1 MANLLDRLAANGSE
15 SPMALV
21 LEAIAYLPER
31 DFWLRQVMAGVAPS
45 EWMIACERVAELLNE
60 GVEPGL
66 AADAV
71 ELETKHEP
79 SDLEVTA

>member
-1 MANLLDRLAANGSE
+1 
-15 SPMALV
+15 
-21 LEAIAYLPER
+21 
-31 DFWLRQVMAGVAPS
+31 
-45 EWMIACERVAELLNE
+45 MIACERVTELLNE

-66 AADAV
+66 AADAI

>member
-1 MANLLDRLAANGSE
+1 
-15 SPMALV
+15 
-21 LEAIAYLPER
+21 
-31 DFWLRQVMAGVAPS
+31 
-45 EWMIACERVAELLNE
+45 MIACERGAELLNE

-66 AADAV
+66 AAD